1 MAVQSRDVLY
11 CRTLDLWPRLL
22 MQAKMSDEDVSHDI
36 KGAGEELQGS
46 RYFGEFPRCH
56 TTGILHTSV

>member
-1 MAVQSRDVLY
+1 
-11 CRTLDLWPRLL
+11 